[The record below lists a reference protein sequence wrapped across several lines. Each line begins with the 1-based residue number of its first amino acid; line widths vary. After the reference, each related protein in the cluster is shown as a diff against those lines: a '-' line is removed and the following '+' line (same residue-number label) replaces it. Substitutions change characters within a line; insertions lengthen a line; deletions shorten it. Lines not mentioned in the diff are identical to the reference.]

1 MAVKKIRRSKSDR
14 AGLVFPVAK
23 VRRFLRAYRGFSRM
37 RISEGASV
45 YAAAIMEYLAAELLE
60 LSGNA
65 CKALKAKRLIPRHLM
80 LAIQNDA
87 ELEKLL
93 RHVTI
98 PQAGVVPNIWS
109 PLLPQKAAAP
119 AKSAAASSKTA
130 ALKVGAKRS
139 GGATTARKRAPAAA
153 AAAAV
158 TVAAPAAA
166 AAKRRRPG
174 PAAAA
179 AATTAPVRA
188 KAAPTP
194 PAARPKLNVA
204 ILSEKQLQSGQKLTV
219 LKGDITTVQ
228 ADAIVHPTSS
238 GYPTGGQVGNAIVR
252 RGGAAMKQSIQA
264 LSAAGPLA
272 SCAAKA
278 CPAHG
283 LGADWVINCNGP
295 SWNVG
300 NAANLIDDL
309 EKTVKNCLAVAE
321 TAGWKSVALPSIGS
335 GSAGFPKQTAAQ
347 TILQTI
353 RAFFNGQMSSSIK
366 QVYFVLYDQE
376 SIELLSLIIRRLSSS
391 GGGVGGRILEA
402 PTAVCRL
409 SEQPLPDVSPLLSP
423 VGRSAKSPQPLAI
436 LTEPSAS
443 FVRSLAAC
451 WAFKDDL
458 RAWRPAHSLPELL
471 HAVRDSGARAV
482 LTDGDSSGDVLRKA
496 GELADAAS
504 LPLCRVGDLPLLP
517 SASGD
522 GRPLPDR
529 KPESQPAYI
538 VYTSGTTGRP
548 KGVVVTHGNAR
559 ARCRAVASAWR
570 LGLSDLTLNCLPLHH
585 VHGLE
590 NCLLAPLQAGGSV
603 LINRSFQPEQVWQQL
618 TGAGAW
624 PRVSVFMAVPTMYG
638 RLLDHLEKR
647 PDSQRAA
654 VRRACE
660 TGVRLMVSGSASLSE
675 SVMRRWHEA
684 TGHWLLERYGM
695 TEIGMALGNP
705 LDGPRLPGRVGQPFP
720 DVRVR
725 LRDPDSGRLLLTAGH
740 GEPVQRLVDCDE
752 AAGDSSSEVSGI
764 LEVSGPLVFKEYFGR
779 PEDTA
784 KEFTEDG
791 WFRTGDSAAC
801 DLGGSFRILG
811 RTSVD
816 IIKSGGYKIS
826 ALEVEAAF
834 FGHPALAECAVVA
847 VPDDT
852 WGSGWCW
859 WLCRRLGSRR
869 RIWPACRPL
878 LLPQLFSLEALELIF
893 VKLIQAAHQQ
903 SLCLAL
909 DAVSTTLSRRLSPLA
924 RSDSVMDIYEALTA
938 AVYLM
943 SSASNPLKVSRES
956 RRLSFEQ
963 GAWVHMGRTQTVED
977 MVESGFFYLQ
987 EDDHVKCFFC
997 DLGLKDWDAGDVPE
1011 MEHAKFSPLC
1021 FFLKSSRGLEWLRRS
1036 SPRPPNYPTS
1046 YTRQDHNQLLR
1057 ILSDELLS
1065 EPVDIVCKLG
1075 FCDT

>member
-1 MAVKKIRRSKSDR
+1 
-14 AGLVFPVAK
+14 
-23 VRRFLRAYRGFSRM
+23 
-37 RISEGASV
+37 
-45 YAAAIMEYLAAELLE
+45 
-60 LSGNA
+60 
-65 CKALKAKRLIPRHLM
+65 
-80 LAIQNDA
+80 
-87 ELEKLL
+87 
-93 RHVTI
+93 
-98 PQAGVVPNIWS
+98 
-109 PLLPQKAAAP
+109 
-119 AKSAAASSKTA
+119 
-130 ALKVGAKRS
+130 
-139 GGATTARKRAPAAA
+139 
-153 AAAAV
+153 
-158 TVAAPAAA
+158 
-166 AAKRRRPG
+166 
-174 PAAAA
+174 
-179 AATTAPVRA
+179 
-188 KAAPTP
+188 
-194 PAARPKLNVA
+194 
-204 ILSEKQLQSGQKLTV
+204 
-219 LKGDITTVQ
+219 
-228 ADAIVHPTSS
+228 
-238 GYPTGGQVGNAIVR
+238 
-252 RGGAAMKQSIQA
+252 
-264 LSAAGPLA
+264 
-272 SCAAKA
+272 
-278 CPAHG
+278 
-283 LGADWVINCNGP
+283 
-295 SWNVG
+295 
-300 NAANLIDDL
+300 
-309 EKTVKNCLAVAE
+309 
-321 TAGWKSVALPSIGS
+321 
-335 GSAGFPKQTAAQ
+335 
-347 TILQTI
+347 
-353 RAFFNGQMSSSIK
+353 
-366 QVYFVLYDQE
+366 
-376 SIELLSLIIRRLSSS
+376 LIIRRLSSS

-451 WAFKDDL
+451 WAFKDRPPCL
-458 RAWRPAHSLPELL
+458 AVPLSPAHSLPELL

-504 LPLCRVGDLPLLP
+504 LPLCRFGDLPLLP

-522 GRPLPDR
+522 GRPLPAW
-529 KPESQPAYI
+529 KPESEPAYI

-570 LGLSDLTLNCLPLHH
+570 LGPSDLTLNCLPLHH

-852 WGSGWCW
+852 WGE
-859 WLCRRLGSRR
+859 RLVLVVVPAPGQPQADLAGLQTWAAQRLAKYK
-869 RIWPACRPL
+869 WP
-878 LLPQLFSLEALELIF
+878 
-893 VKLIQAAHQQ
+893 
-903 SLCLAL
+903 
-909 DAVSTTLSRRLSPLA
+909 
-924 RSDSVMDIYEALTA
+924 
-938 AVYLM
+938 
-943 SSASNPLKVSRES
+943 RE
-956 RRLSFEQ
+956 
-963 GAWVHMGRTQTVED
+963 
-977 MVESGFFYLQ
+977 
-987 EDDHVKCFFC
+987 
-997 DLGLKDWDAGDVPE
+997 
-1011 MEHAKFSPLC
+1011 
-1021 FFLKSSRGLEWLRRS
+1021 
-1036 SPRPPNYPTS
+1036 
-1046 YTRQDHNQLLR
+1046 LR
-1057 ILSDELLS
+1057 ILDSLPRNAMGKVNKKQL
-1065 EPVDIVCKLG
+1065 KLMVQSATDG
-1075 FCDT
+1075 S